1 MASHQ
6 PAFSSQLPTVPLVMV
21 APSGARLG
29 PSPHL
34 QALLQ
39 DRPHF
44 MHQVPTLT
52 RQGGGSRWG
61 NWGGGQAEAR
71 RMCVPSSQQW
81 MPMPG
86 PLCYRCAHWTAQL

>member
-1 MASHQ
+1 MASHP
-6 PAFSSQLPTVPLVMV
+6 PAFSPQLPTVPLVMV

-39 DRPHF
+39 NRPHF

-52 RQGGGSRWG
+52 GQGGGSRWE
-61 NWGGGQAEAR
+61 N
-71 RMCVPSSQQW
+71 
-81 MPMPG
+81 
-86 PLCYRCAHWTAQL
+86 

>member
-1 MASHQ
+1 MAS
-6 PAFSSQLPTVPLVMV
+6 AFSFQLPTVPLVMV

-44 MHQVPTLT
+44 MHQVWNLN
-52 RQGGGSRWG
+52 RLGRG
-61 NWGGGQAEAR
+61 NKQDNCKAEHKPA
-71 RMCVPSSQQW
+71 
-81 MPMPG
+81 
-86 PLCYRCAHWTAQL
+86 